1 MNCLLSRLELLT
13 DGPYKF
19 CKTRIKVKYGAIH
32 SCTSMCSEDAKYTM
46 WHTQILTLGLQK
58 CDAVKINFLFR
69 QADSLCE
76 ASAAVASC
84 FAMCSAFAGGWI
96 CSLLVMRH
104 SHTCKIFRYHDAHSI
119 FVIYTICLAELSCV
133 LNILLASSNVC
144 EWRIVCC
151 SAR

>member
-1 MNCLLSRLELLT
+1 MGCLLSQLELLA
-13 DGPYKF
+13 DGSCKF
-19 CKTRIKVKYGAIH
+19 CKTCISARYRAIH
-32 SCTSMCSEDAKYTM
+32 LGSSMCCEDAKYTM

-69 QADSLCE
+69 QADLLCE

-84 FAMCSAFAGGWI
+84 FATYSACAGGWMR
-96 CSLLVMRH
+96 SSLVMWH
-104 SHTCKIFRYHDAHSI
+104 SHTSKIFCYHDVHSI

-133 LNILLASSNVC
+133 LNILLASSDMC
-144 EWRIVCC
+144 EWRIACC